1 MCLFR
6 NTIPHVLMLIK
17 GSAWYIGYGEKNVD
31 EEDEEGGWDD
41 LLEVT
46 RGFHGNFTVVRGWH
60 TY

>member
-1 MCLFR
+1 M
-6 NTIPHVLMLIK
+6 LMLIK